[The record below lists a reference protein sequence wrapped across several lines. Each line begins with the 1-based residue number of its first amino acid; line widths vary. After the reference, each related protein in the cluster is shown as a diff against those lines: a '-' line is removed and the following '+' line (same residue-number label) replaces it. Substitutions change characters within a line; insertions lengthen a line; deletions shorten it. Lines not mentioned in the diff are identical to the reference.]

1 MSIAAA
7 LGAVGLAIKGIDEDN
22 RKRAIQDEELANN
35 REDRTM
41 RRQVHELTFSQL
53 TDKAAQEKTARTRL
67 QAYNDLATTATNDE
81 DFLNKKIAKAK
92 ELGDGEGMLSA
103 RQQLVSYKAEN
114 LRKTVDVNLRKFMM
128 TGDPTA
134 LTEIYNTQVP
144 DGKKVLVTPIDVP
157 SGASKV
163 TASAFGPSSGV
174 PGASGL
180 MPNTGIAPQAKE
192 PTYRIQ
198 MMNASGKVEA
208 DSTVTKDQIGMLAH
222 QMMNPKFAEQVFM
235 DSLKDKREINKQN
248 AIAKG
253 KADHDIRTEE
263 AKSRLGIAAD
273 NRRADREMDNIEFR
287 GNIDRRN
294 SLASIEAS
302 HASAK
307 GLATWKAGIDAYALE
322 KQGAGG
328 TGVKAQDQRVAKS
341 TQIVH
346 DYLKTDAFG
355 GMNPTSQPL
364 YIEAVRNAGQK
375 VRAGADPETAA
386 AEAIKEA
393 TAKVKA
399 KATSGASPTIGLPS
413 FK

>member
-53 TDKAAQEKTARTRL
+53 TDKAAQEKNARTRL

-92 ELGDGEGMLSA
+92 ELGDGEGMLA
-103 RQQLVSYKAEN
+103 TRDQLAKYKTAQLKTAVDGG
-114 LRKTVDVNLRKFMM
+114 LRRLIG
-128 TGDPTA
+128 TGDATGLQDA
-134 LTEIYNTQVP
+134 YNNLFPDGNKVAVTRTP
-144 DGKKVLVTPIDVP
+144 DGKYDLQFVDKSMKVI
-157 SGASKV
+157 ASQPGM
-163 TASAFGPSSGV
+163 TADNLG
-174 PGASGL
+174 
-180 MPNTGIAPQAKE
+180 
-192 PTYRIQ
+192 
-198 MMNASGKVEA
+198 MMAMK
-208 DSTVTKDQIGMLAH
+208 
-222 QMMNPKFAEQVFM
+222 MMDPKFAEDVWKQQ
-235 DSLKDKREINKQN
+235 LKDEHALKLED
-248 AIAKG
+248 AKG
-253 KADHDIRTEE
+253 ENKLKRDTKLEESKA
-263 AKSRLGIAAD
+263 RLGIAAD
-273 NRRADREMDNIEFR
+273 DRRADREKDNIMLR
-287 GNIDRRN
+287 GQLDLRN
-294 SLASIEAS
+294 SG
-302 HASAK
+302 ASAAAHGAESRK
-307 GLATWKAGIDAYALE
+307 TASWKAGLDAYALE

-328 TGVKAQDQRVAKS
+328 TDVKAQDQRVAKS